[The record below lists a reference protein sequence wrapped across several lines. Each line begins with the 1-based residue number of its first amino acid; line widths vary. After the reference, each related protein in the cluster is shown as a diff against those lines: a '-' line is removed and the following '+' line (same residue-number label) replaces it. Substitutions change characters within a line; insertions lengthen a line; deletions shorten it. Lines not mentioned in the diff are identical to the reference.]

1 MFKQFL
7 ENAEGN
13 QGYLLSSLAIFLI
26 FFILVGIFVLS
37 MKKDDI
43 KYMSELPLKDEDD
56 ERGN

>member
-26 FFILVGIFVLS
+26 FFILVGVFLLT

-43 KYMSELPLKDEDD
+43 NYMSQLPLKDEDD
-56 ERGN
+56 ERGS

>member
-26 FFILVGIFVLS
+26 FFILVGVFVLS
-37 MKKDDI
+37 MRKEDI
-43 KYMSELPLKDEDD
+43 KYMSELPLKEEDD
-56 ERGN
+56 ERGS

>member
-26 FFILVGIFVLS
+26 FFILVGVFVLT
-37 MKKDDI
+37 MKKEEI

-56 ERGN
+56 ERGS